1 MAFAL
6 SSGVRVI
13 DVKSLTVA
21 NDQSLRFKRRPMAIA
36 AELRPDW
43 KIGALL
49 LILHLSSRGGKSSL
63 RRLHILNWALR
74 SAKNRA
80 EFEQVREH
88 HQPLF
93 SFQFRFEPALGRAIN
108 LAVGEKYVDWV
119 GGDRLQIAPK
129 GKRWVKDILKDE
141 SVMQEER
148 EFLNRI
154 GKDITEAIATEMITV
169 RIF

>member
-1 MAFAL
+1 MAEETAITFEKAH
-6 SSGVRVI
+6 
-13 DVKSLTVA
+13 A
-21 NDQSLRFKRRPMAIA
+21 FRFTRRPMAIA

-43 KIGALL
+43 KMGALL

-74 SAKNRA
+74 SPKNRA

-88 HQPLF
+88 QQPLF

-108 LAVGEKYVDWV
+108 LAVGEKFVEWV
-119 GGDRLQIAPK
+119 GGDRLVITTK
-129 GKRWVKDILKDE
+129 GKRWITDITKDE
-141 SVMQEER
+141 SVMYQER
-148 EFLNRI
+148 EFLKRT

-169 RIF
+169 RAL

>member
-1 MAFAL
+1 MEEER
-6 SSGVRVI
+6 SIS
-13 DVKSLTVA
+13 VA
-21 NDQSLRFKRRPMAIA
+21 QGRTFRFTRRPMAIA

-49 LILHLSSRGGKSSL
+49 LILAISSRGGKSSL

-88 HQPLF
+88 QQPLF

-108 LAVGEKYVDWV
+108 LAVGEKYVEWV
-119 GGDRLQIAPK
+119 GGDRLQITAK
-129 GKRWVKDILKDE
+129 GKRWVEQILQDQ

-148 EFLNRI
+148 EFLGRM
-154 GKDITEAIATEMITV
+154 GKDITEAIAIEMIKV
-169 RIF
+169 RSI

>member
-1 MAFAL
+1 MDEEKA
-6 SSGVRVI
+6 
-13 DVKSLTVA
+13 LTVDKA
-21 NDQSLRFKRRPMAIA
+21 HSFRFTRRPMAIA

-49 LILHLSSRGGKSSL
+49 LILHLSSHGGKSSL

-88 HQPLF
+88 RQPLF

-108 LAVGEKYVDWV
+108 LAVGEKLVEWV
-119 GGDRLQIAPK
+119 GGDRLKITAK
-129 GKRWVKDILKDE
+129 GKGWITDILKDD
-141 SVMQEER
+141 SVMYEER
-148 EFLNRI
+148 EFLKRI
-154 GKDITEAIATEMITV
+154 GKSITEPLAMEMITV
-169 RIF
+169 KGF